1 MPCSAC
7 QQKQNTQQ
15 SVPANS
21 NKSAAY
27 STPRS
32 ESRNDDFMTNYP
44 LRKPRGEMTNP
55 SMAVLR
61 GSADRNI
68 DIPTSNASSSMIN
81 NVSTDSAASKT
92 NNVFNDAATS
102 TLTNMSND
110 AASSKMSIEYLSGKR
125 SNESLVDGRR
135 SRAPNSSS
143 GSEISGGG
151 GIGVSS
157 SSSGGVGGGG
167 KGSGASDK
175 SGDGDDGNFNSS
187 FSPSQFAG
195 LDAMSGDAEKA
206 MMGFITQL
214 TERNFD
220 SMIKSNVAFVKFFV
234 PWCGH
239 CARLAPLWESLAEKA
254 DSANVKIAEV
264 DCSKQGKL
272 CDAQGLNGYPSMV
285 LYKGGRKVEE
295 YSGKRTVNDMLEY
308 VKKHSN

>member
-1 MPCSAC
+1 
-7 QQKQNTQQ
+7 
-15 SVPANS
+15 
-21 NKSAAY
+21 
-27 STPRS
+27 
-32 ESRNDDFMTNYP
+32 
-44 LRKPRGEMTNP
+44 MTNP

-81 NVSTDSAASKT
+81 NVSTDSASSKT
-92 NNVFNDAATS
+92 NNVFNDATTS
-102 TLTNMSND
+102 TLTNTSND

-125 SNESLVDGRR
+125 SNESLVDGGR
-135 SRAPNSSS
+135 SRAQNSSS
-143 GSEISGGG
+143 GSGISG
-151 GIGVSS
+151 
-157 SSSGGVGGGG
+157 SGGS
-167 KGSGASDK
+167 SGASDK
-175 SGDGDDGNFNSS
+175 SGDGDEGNFNSS

-206 MMGFITQL
+206 IMGFITQL

-254 DSANVKIAEV
+254 ESANVKIAEV

>member
-7 QQKQNTQQ
+7 QQKQNIQQ
-15 SVPANS
+15 SVPTNS

-27 STPRS
+27 STPRR
-32 ESRNDDFMTNYP
+32 ESRNDDSMINYP
-44 LRKPRGEMTNP
+44 LRKPRGDMTNP

-68 DIPTSNASSSMIN
+68 DISTSDATSSMIN
-81 NVSTDSAASKT
+81 NVSTDSASSKT
-92 NNVFNDAATS
+92 NNVFNDAAT
-102 TLTNMSND
+102 SND

-125 SNESLVDGRR
+125 SNESLVEGGR
-135 SRAPNSSS
+135 SRAPNSSGS
-143 GSEISGGG
+143 GGGISGGG
-151 GIGVSS
+151 GGGSRGSDAPNSS
-157 SSSGGVGGGG
+157 SNE

-175 SGDGDDGNFNSS
+175 SGDGVDGNFNSS

-195 LDAMSGDAEKA
+195 LDAMSGDSEKA

-220 SMIKSNVAFVKFFV
+220 STIKSNVAFVKFFV

-254 DSANVKIAEV
+254 ESQKVKIAEV

-295 YSGKRTVNDMLEY
+295 YSGKRTVNDMLEF

>member
-15 SVPANS
+15 SVPTNS

-27 STPRS
+27 STPRR
-32 ESRNDDFMTNYP
+32 ESRNDDFMINYP
-44 LRKPRGEMTNP
+44 LRKPTGEMTNP

-81 NVSTDSAASKT
+81 NVSTDSASSKT
-92 NNVFNDAATS
+92 NNVFNDATTS
-102 TLTNMSND
+102 TLTNTSND

-125 SNESLVDGRR
+125 SNESLVDGGR
-135 SRAPNSSS
+135 SRAQNSSS
-143 GSEISGGG
+143 GSGISG
-151 GIGVSS
+151 
-157 SSSGGVGGGG
+157 SGGS
-167 KGSGASDK
+167 SGASDK
-175 SGDGDDGNFNSS
+175 SGDGDEGNFNSS

-206 MMGFITQL
+206 IMGFITQL

-254 DSANVKIAEV
+254 ESANVKIAEV